1 MSRPNEPQLPA
12 KVPSMPSWL
21 GAHAKRE
28 WKRVTKLL
36 GDAGVLTE
44 LDRTVLALYCSAV
57 DDFLTCRAIIDREGG
72 VAKSDKGGLYQHPAF
87 GMMTNAW
94 SRALKAG
101 AELGLS
107 PSSRPGIHA
116 ALPAKPDKL
125 DEFLAS
131 KKDRY
136 RRG

>member
-1 MSRPNEPQLPA
+1 
-12 KVPSMPSWL
+12 MPTWL
-21 GAHAKRE
+21 GTHAKRE
-28 WKRVTKLL
+28 WRRVSKLL

-44 LDRTVLALYCSAV
+44 LDRSVLALYCQAF
-57 DDFLTCRAIIDREGG
+57 DDFLVCKEIVEREGG
-72 VAKSDKGGLYQHPAF
+72 VLKSNKGGYYQNPAH

-94 SRALKAG
+94 GRALKAG
-101 AELGLS
+101 GELGLS
-107 PSSRPGIHA
+107 PSSRPGIHTT
-116 ALPAKPDKL
+116 LPAKPDKL